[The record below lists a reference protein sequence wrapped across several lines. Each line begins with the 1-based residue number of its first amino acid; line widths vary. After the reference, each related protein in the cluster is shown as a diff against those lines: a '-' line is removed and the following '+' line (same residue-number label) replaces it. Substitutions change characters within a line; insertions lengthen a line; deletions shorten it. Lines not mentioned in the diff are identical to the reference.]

1 MNTSEILKPIKTL
14 TSKLTLAATVNFVLF
29 LGGIVCITL
38 GCMALKSLD
47 PELIPLATTGLGSG
61 LVLMLATRID
71 RFESFK
77 ALGLFEAKTRE
88 LKETITEANEILIQ
102 LRKLAEISGKTLSSL
117 VAKVGR
123 GGTAFTVTE
132 SHEFA
137 QEIRKNMIAMNSDES
152 SIDRALQPW
161 VQGLCREL
169 ALRLV
174 IDFNN
179 DYNPVGRALSNR
191 IQNMSTNDPDREALI
206 QLYEA
211 VDTYS
216 LLSYAHEKWQTT
228 DILTDLRNYVT
239 NAPAAGEDLKAKH
252 LALIGSWAEEV
263 DHLLKFSDLKSL
275 QRWAEKIAP

>member
-1 MNTSEILKPIKTL
+1 MLKLHKAKTYVSSLVDLIFCFAGTLCIGTGILYL
-14 TSKLTLAATVNFVLF
+14 
-29 LGGIVCITL
+29 IVGKI
-38 GCMALKSLD
+38 
-47 PELIPLATTGLGSG
+47 ELATTGLGSG
-61 LVLMLATRID
+61 LLLLFAATID
-71 RFESFK
+71 RFESLK
-77 ALGLFEAKTRE
+77 GLGLEAKTRE
-88 LKETITEANEILIQ
+88 LKETITEANETLIQ

-137 QEIRKNMIAMNSDES
+137 QEIRKNMTDMKSDES

-179 DYNPVGRALSNR
+179 DYDSLGRTLSNR
-191 IQNMSTNDPDREALI
+191 IQNMSTHDPDREALI
-206 QLYEA
+206 QLHEA
-211 VDTYS
+211 INTYS

-228 DILTDLRNYVT
+228 DILTDLRNHVT
-239 NAPAAGEDLKAKH
+239 SAPAAGEDLKAKH
-252 LALIGSWAEEV
+252 LALIDSWAEEV

-275 QRWAEKIAP
+275 QRWAEKIAS